1 TGNDTLNG
9 GDFEKDNYIFQAGYG
24 QDTINDRGY
33 STSSHVDVRNDV
45 TFDDIN
51 ASDTIFNRVGNTLI
65 IQTAAED
72 SITLVN
78 YFTGSYDRA
87 YNFIFKD
94 EVISSEAVL
103 SRVYTVTGT
112 DEDNELTG
120 WSSNDIL
127 IGGAGNDTLNGG
139 SGYDTLIG
147 GTGNDTLNGG
157 DFEKDNYIFQ
167 AGYGQDTINDRG
179 YSTSSHVDVRND
191 VTFDDINASDTIF
204 NRVGNTLIIQ
214 TSAEDNITLVNYFTG
229 SYDRAYNFIFA
240 DKTIS
245 SEDVLNMSY
254 TLTGNDEANVLDGWS
269 SNDIVDGKAGDDTLN
284 GEAGDDILFG
294 GEGNDILNGGSGND
308 TYIYSLGD
316 GQDIINN
323 YDSSANRQDTLKL
336 GEGISSDNIWI
347 AKDNTNLTIDF
358 LDDDS
363 LVIQNWFS
371 NKNYQLDEIKFDDG
385 RVLDK
390 ENINEIIATIA
401 THNVSQL
408 NQDIMSSVIESSLVI

>member
-1 TGNDTLNG
+1 M
-9 GDFEKDNYIFQAGYG
+9 
-24 QDTINDRGY
+24 
-33 STSSHVDVRNDV
+33 
-45 TFDDIN
+45 
-51 ASDTIFNRVGNTLI
+51 
-65 IQTAAED
+65 
-72 SITLVN
+72 
-78 YFTGSYDRA
+78 
-87 YNFIFKD
+87 
-94 EVISSEAVL
+94 

-157 DFEKDNYIFQ
+157 DFEKDTYIFQ

-179 YSTSSHVDVRND
+179 YSSSSYKDVRND
-191 VTFDDINASDTIF
+191 VTFDDINASDTVF

-214 TSAEDNITLVNYFTG
+214 TAAEDSVTFDDYFTG
-229 SYDRAYNFIFA
+229 SYDRAYNFIFK
-240 DKTIS
+240 DEVIS
-245 SEDVLNMSY
+245 SEDVLNMNY
-254 TLTGNDEANVLDGWS
+254 TLTGNDEANVLGGWS
-269 SNDIVDGKAGDDTLN
+269 SNDIVDGQAGDDTLN
-284 GEAGDDILFG
+284 GEAGDDNLFG
-294 GEGNDILNGGSGND
+294 VEGNDTLNGGSGND

-347 AKDNTNLTIDF
+347 AKDSTNLTIDF

-371 NKNYQLDEIKFDDG
+371 NQSYQLDEIKFDDG

-390 ENINEIIATIA
+390 ENVNEIIATIA
-401 THNVSQL
+401 THDVSQL